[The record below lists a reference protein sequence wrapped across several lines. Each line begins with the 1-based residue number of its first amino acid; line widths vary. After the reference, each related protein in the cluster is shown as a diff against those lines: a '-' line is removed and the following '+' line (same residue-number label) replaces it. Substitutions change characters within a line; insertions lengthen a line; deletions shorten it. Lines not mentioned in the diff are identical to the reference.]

1 MSSFINPLKR
11 SAAFINTPGMRDVFS
26 QNKTRRRY
34 IVPMPEYHYLPIGTE
49 LYDENF
55 NLMTKTTKVHRIKYV
70 QDETILDHSRMHP
83 VAVKFNN
90 TIPPDEVVLDRGG
103 DIILEDDDEYLDN
116 SEDFFEYLD
125 LYNEYH
131 QLSCD
136 EKFPDEYK
144 YIEFEKPI
152 KIRDYRSPK
161 KNAFVKINPLHRMEI
176 DILTEYVNQLAARK
190 LENMSLVQPTGHTV
204 ALPAGIISKF
214 IGPNWHDSTFYND
227 KLTVMAR
234 NYVNKEY
241 PDDMRI
247 NLRGGQKRTTKRSK
261 RRTNKKRK
269 QKK

>member
-11 SAAFINTPGMRDVFS
+11 SAAFINTTPGMRDMFS
-26 QNKTRRRY
+26 QNKTRRKY

-90 TIPPDEVVLDRGG
+90 TRPPDDVVFDIHG
-103 DIILEDDDEYLDN
+103 DIILGDDDEFLNN
-116 SEDFFEYLD
+116 SDDFFEYLE
-125 LYNEYH
+125 LYNDYH
-131 QLSCD
+131 QLSYD
-136 EKFPDEYK
+136 EKFPEYK

-152 KIRDYRSPK
+152 KIRGYRSPK
-161 KNAFVKINPLHRMEI
+161 KNAFVKFNPLHRVEI

-190 LENMSLVQPTGHTV
+190 IENMSLVQPTGHTV

-214 IGPNWHDSTFYND
+214 IGPNWRDSNS
-227 KLTVMAR
+227 MAR

-241 PDDMRI
+241 PDDMRM
-247 NLRGGQKRTTKRSK
+247 NLRGGRKRTTKRSK